1 MKPGLPFA
9 LTMIALAGSG
19 VALATF
25 NGRADPANVPARMEE
40 HAFSP
45 ADRAAFLDAG
55 IAALHAG
62 LTLSPEQE
70 KLWPAVETALRTAAN
85 NAMARR
91 QKFKDAPAPATF
103 VDRLRRRGETAVARG
118 QNLEAIAD
126 AAAPLYATLS
136 EDQKHRLPVL
146 MRGLRPHFFQRHFAM
161 MGDGREHWGRRG
173 GGWDEPQGFAPEGGE
188 NSGPKER

>member
-9 LTMIALAGSG
+9 LTMIALVGSG
-19 VALATF
+19 VVLAAS
-25 NGRADPANVPARMEE
+25 NGDAGQPPANVPAGTEK
-40 HAFSP
+40 HVFSP
-45 ADRAAFLDAG
+45 ADRAAFLAAR

-70 KLWPAVETALRTAAN
+70 QLWPAVETAVRTAAN

-91 QKFKDAPAPATF
+91 QKFKDAPAPASL
-103 VDRLRRRGETAVARG
+103 VDRLRRRGENAVARG

-136 EDQKHRLPVL
+136 DDQKHRLPVL
-146 MRGLRPHFFQRHFAM
+146 MHGLRPHHRHFAM
-161 MGDGREHWGRRG
+161 MDNDQEHWGWRHGRG
-173 GGWDEPQGFAPEGGE
+173 EQEGFAPQDGDR
-188 NSGPKER
+188 SGPQGR

>member
-103 VDRLRRRGETAVARG
+103 VDRLRRRGENAVARG

-136 EDQKHRLPVL
+136 EDQKRRLPVL
-146 MRGLRPHFFQRHFAM
+146 MHGVMPHFFHRHFAM
-161 MGDGREHWGRRG
+161 MGDGQDHWGRRG
-173 GGWDEPQGFAPEGGE
+173 GWDEPEGFAPEGGA